1 VNCKVPPE
9 GTVELPG
16 ESAMRADAPALDAA
30 ATDCMVLP
38 HAVMPKAEAK
48 TTTIIRTETGTET
61 LSVGRLGAISFM
73 VKGLAS

>member
-1 VNCKVPPE
+1 VNCNVPPE

-16 ESAMRADAPALDAA
+16 ESAMRAEAPALDAA

-48 TTTIIRTETGTET
+48 TTTIRTETGTET
-61 LSVGRLGAISFM
+61 LSVGRLGASSFV